1 MQIPDFKLGAEL
13 TTEQQDFFDAH
24 GFIRFRGFASQAEC
38 DGLAAALESLSSRFT
53 AEERDT
59 VLGIPLQYG
68 ERPDGSRYVQ
78 RFAYASHYSP
88 AVASFVNDARFE
100 PVRMLCGEDA
110 RLAEVEK
117 DGVVV
122 NDFIHDE
129 GSTWR
134 RLGWHTDG
142 LRDLFYLTLP
152 EPMLNV
158 GLYLDDCPREKGGVR
173 LIPGTHTQGFFKMAF
188 GKLYFMDHRPDAR
201 EVALETRR
209 GDLTIHDGRLWHRT
223 ELSKI
228 TGPESRR
235 RTIYMAYVDGPV
247 RQRTEESA
255 TPFYHRLRQLAS

>member
-1 MQIPDFKLGAEL
+1 LEIPDFTLGNSL
-13 TTEQQDFFDAH
+13 TEKQLEFFNTH
-24 GFIRFRGFASQAEC
+24 GFIRFRQVATDAEC
-38 DGLAAALESLSSRFT
+38 DGLSQALDALSNRFAAEQRQ
-53 AEERDT
+53 T

-68 ERPDGSRYVQ
+68 ERPDGSAYVQ

-88 AVASFVNDARFE
+88 DIARFVNDSRFE
-100 PVRMLCGEDA
+100 PVRALCGSDA

-122 NDFIHDE
+122 NDFIRDE
-129 GSTWR
+129 GSRWQ

-142 LRDLFYLTLP
+142 LRDLFYLTMP

-158 GLYLDDCPREKGGVR
+158 GLYLDDCPTQKGGVR

-188 GKLYFMDHRPDAR
+188 SKLYFMDHRPDAR

-223 ELSKI
+223 ALAEVS
-228 TGPESRR
+228 GPTSRR
-235 RTIYMAYVDGPV
+235 RTMYMAFVDGP
-247 RQRTEESA
+247 QRHRSEES
-255 TPFYHRLRQLAS
+255 TMPFYHRLRKLVS